1 MKYAFI
7 KRYRSQFAIIRM
19 CEALGVSESGYYA
32 WRERPPS
39 RRDQEDAGLLEKI
52 REIHQRY
59 RQACGSDKTW
69 RLLKADGVAC
79 GRHRV
84 ARLRRSYGIEAI
96 RMKRFRGSYAARNSE
111 PAADNVLNRHF
122 STRKPD
128 EVWVTDTTFIPT
140 RQGTLFLAV
149 AVSYTHLTL
158 PTMQ

>member
-111 PAADNVLNRHF
+111 PAACYPCVHDIPRRNNTQLLHILIAVDHINFRH
-122 STRKPD
+122 RIK
-128 EVWVTDTTFIPT
+128 VTV
-140 RQGTLFLAV
+140 TLL
-149 AVSYTHLTL
+149 
-158 PTMQ
+158 